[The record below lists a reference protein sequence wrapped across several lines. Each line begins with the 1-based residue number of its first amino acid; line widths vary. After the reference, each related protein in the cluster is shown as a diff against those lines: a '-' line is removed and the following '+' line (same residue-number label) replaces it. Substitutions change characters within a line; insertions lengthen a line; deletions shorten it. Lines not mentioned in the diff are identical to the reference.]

1 MTGQV
6 KILFWQTF
14 AFTLAWKLR
23 VWEFVRV
30 STLGRCD
37 FLMGIL
43 GQVGTLTWGTLSH
56 AWVQRAAECIPSSS
70 GWGPLHAWLQG
81 SLLTSWVM
89 LWFQAH
95 KDETCKGNLLC
106 YEYISRET
114 LMSLS
119 RCEGE
124 SSFFLTISL
133 PHGTFSL
140 AIKWTSELSWTTSE
154 QNRVRAACCFLRAMF
169 AVAAE

>member
-70 GWGPLHAWLQG
+70 GGGPLRAGLPG

-140 AIKWTSELSWTTSE
+140 AIK
-154 QNRVRAACCFLRAMF
+154 
-169 AVAAE
+169 